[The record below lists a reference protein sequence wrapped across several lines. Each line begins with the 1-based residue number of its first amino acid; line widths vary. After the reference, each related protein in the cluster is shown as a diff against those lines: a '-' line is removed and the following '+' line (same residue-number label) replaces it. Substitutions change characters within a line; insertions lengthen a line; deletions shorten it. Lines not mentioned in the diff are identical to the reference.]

1 MRRARSKVAVLI
13 FIVSLLSCVS
23 SSKKSY
29 EGDPVESADKLAQD
43 IEEGDSDQHFL
54 LRIKRS
60 EAAMAL
66 LGEAQTQLRSGN
78 SQGAIISLTKAKEY
92 NPWHDDIK
100 DTYVLA
106 TRAYVTATQK
116 MIASNAGCSLI
127 LRRLNFINSVAQDEM
142 DKFNDASLKCNFK
155 SSSQPIVSFD
165 RNVDLPSSQKQIELQ
180 VAKDLEGEL
189 DYIIQR
195 NKYVPAQEL
204 LILGIQYLQNTTFR
218 VKDIKV
224 DPNTSD
230 SDNIIL
236 SVKIEERFTGPDKFE
251 YCDQIRKLVE
261 VEGTGHHLRCRGL
274 PENEGFRRSGFF
286 SYSNGAYISI
296 PSSWVEP
303 LEKYFPIPRISVFRF
318 TVSYKDGTKEDYF
331 QTVTLDK
338 AKQKRF
344 PEEAEECRP
353 RTFFGVADSCIY
365 IKRNAISREK
375 LVKLK
380 SISLSLDPEKTFE
393 ANSY

>member
-1 MRRARSKVAVLI
+1 M
-13 FIVSLLSCVS
+13 FIVFSLSCVS
-23 SSKKSY
+23 STKKNY
-29 EGDPVESADKLAQD
+29 DGDPVESADKLGRD
-43 IEEGDSDQHFL
+43 IEEGNSDQHFL

-116 MIASNAGCSLI
+116 MIASNADCSLI
-127 LRRLNFINSVAQDEM
+127 LRRLSFINSVVQDEM
-142 DKFNDASLKCNFK
+142 GKFNDVSLKCNFK

-180 VAKDLEGEL
+180 VAKGLEGEL

-224 DPNTSD
+224 DPNTSGSD
-230 SDNIIL
+230 SIIL

-286 SYSNGAYISI
+286 SYSKGAYISV

-303 LEKYFPIPRISVFRF
+303 LEKYFPLPRKSVFRTTIF
-318 TVSYKDGTKEDYF
+318 YKDGTNERFF
-331 QTVTLDK
+331 QTINLSKEEQLK
-338 AKQKRF
+338 APVKS
-344 PEEAEECRP
+344 EECRP
-353 RTFFGVADSCIY
+353 STILRTVPGHCTFVKKTKIARD
-365 IKRNAISREK
+365 R
-375 LVKLK
+375 LVKLE
-380 SISLSLDPEKTFE
+380 SISIELDPEETYKSNIE
-393 ANSY
+393 